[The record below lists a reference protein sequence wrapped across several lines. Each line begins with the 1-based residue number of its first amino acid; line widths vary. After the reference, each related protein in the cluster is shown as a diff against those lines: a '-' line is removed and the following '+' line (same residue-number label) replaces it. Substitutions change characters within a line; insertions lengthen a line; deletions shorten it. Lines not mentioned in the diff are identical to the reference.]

1 MRKTFFSI
9 KDTPFKL
16 RLFTLLL
23 SIILCFSVVC
33 KPQKVQAAVTGTT
46 LATISGIAFIVAT
59 VTGIAFDGAR
69 LYLEYKNSK
78 DANASEQDCVDY
90 FKNNIS
96 VDGDGNYILTDDAKL
111 TINGMMDSY
120 NESVTYFNAYLR
132 DSQQVLASDFFNQK
146 AYSMFKKLVERFP
159 DKVFVVS
166 RGYRFV
172 VNPAEG
178 KTDGY
183 AVGNGCVLV
192 RAFDVPQSA
201 ISDYS
206 DMNVFS
212 ATCYDSEWSANVPYS
227 EFFISDVESNSD
239 WAFTYYFKKGSD
251 MQSKESTVYFTDI
264 ESLDSFSFDD
274 IPIGNASFDLQF
286 GAHQDTFNNTSFLN
300 NGTFKTGFTSF
311 SGSIPVFKNVVDMK
325 NGISNGTEG
334 RYFPSYT
341 GQPVTNN
348 TVDSHDVTNTQEI
361 INNYYGTGTN
371 PSDPSGDGGGND
383 DSGSV
388 LTGFLG
394 AIGKIGEAILKILN
408 TLIGIIA
415 DAVKVVTGGFTAV
428 TDLVQNGFSDFLAS
442 LFPYIPKE
450 WVACITLSLSLLV
463 FGVVI
468 KLFTKQENNMEELL
482 QPFLV
487 VLDWLKTYQ
496 ITLGGHSFTFFN
508 VFIIVALTNIVI
520 GFLWWLFERQVLYL
534 EEIMLQ
540 APPVSSNTIQKT
552 SEVDSYVGTLEVS
565 IDVPEDKDYS
575 EDLHM
580 IADALQ
586 KLCEKSDVISSQLDS
601 ISQNSVPVEET
612 VSENTVSE
620 NSIITTKIKD
630 YTITESFLMI
640 IVFLLLLSNVL
651 TFLFMKGDK

>member
-1 MRKTFFSI
+1 MVYHKIKRRSFFTLLLFYYYIKTVKINIVPIILKIAERIKTVMSVINNPLCVDAHSSI
-9 KDTPFKL
+9 FIKKRSFLL
-16 RLFTLLL
+16 RVFALLL

-46 LATISGIAFIVAT
+46 FATISGIAFIVAT

-120 NESVTYFNAYLR
+120 NDSVIYFNAYLR
-132 DSQQVLASDFFNQK
+132 DSQQILAGDFFNQK
-146 AYSMFKKLVERFP
+146 AYSMFKKLVEKFP

-227 EFFISDVESNSD
+227 EFFISDVENNSD

-311 SGSIPVFKNVVDMK
+311 SGSVPIYKNVVDMK

-334 RYFPSYT
+334 RYLPGYS

-348 TVDSHDVTNTQEI
+348 TIDSHDVTNTQQT
-361 INNYYGTGTN
+361 INNYYGTDPDN
-371 PSDPSGDGGGND
+371 PSGDGDGDD
-383 DSGSV
+383 DSGGSGILDSLLHGLGNIGDIIMSLLAKVLSIVTDIIKFFTDTILDATEVVPKAFTSFLSSV
-388 LTGFLG
+388 FPFVPKEWLTAATLG
-394 AIGKIGEAILKILN
+394 LGLM
-408 TLIGIIA
+408 LIGI
-415 DAVKVVTGGFTAV
+415 
-428 TDLVQNGFSDFLAS
+428 
-442 LFPYIPKE
+442 
-450 WVACITLSLSLLV
+450 
-463 FGVVI
+463 VI
-468 KLFTKQENNMEELL
+468 KLF
-482 QPFLV
+482 
-487 VLDWLKTYQ
+487 
-496 ITLGGHSFTFFN
+496 
-508 VFIIVALTNIVI
+508 
-520 GFLWWLFERQVLYL
+520 
-534 EEIMLQ
+534 
-540 APPVSSNTIQKT
+540 
-552 SEVDSYVGTLEVS
+552 
-565 IDVPEDKDYS
+565 
-575 EDLHM
+575 
-580 IADALQ
+580 
-586 KLCEKSDVISSQLDS
+586 
-601 ISQNSVPVEET
+601 
-612 VSENTVSE
+612 
-620 NSIITTKIKD
+620 
-630 YTITESFLMI
+630 
-640 IVFLLLLSNVL
+640 
-651 TFLFMKGDK
+651 KG